1 MFFLDLKFTYYVHT
15 IISCIA
21 HFLYENQILC
31 RIINQLVCKLI
42 LDKYA
47 QKKLKHQT
55 ILKKKKKILVH
66 NFQSSKGNKFQRLGA
81 LKITLSKI

>member
-1 MFFLDLKFTYYVHT
+1 MFFLDLKFRYYVHT
-15 IISCIA
+15 IIFCITQKD
-21 HFLYENQILC
+21 QILC
-31 RIINQLVCKLI
+31 RIINQLVCKLF

-55 ILKKKKKILVH
+55 ILKKKNILVH

-81 LKITLSKI
+81 LKIT